1 MKKRMYLLLLMLS
14 LSVACGIL
22 TVAATSSTNILSEKT
37 VVSRIRNII
46 SGDKNLIVSLPEGEV
61 TQYAVD
67 NGDIVHITSL

>member
-22 TVAATSSTNILSEKT
+22 TVSATSSTNILSEKT

>member
-22 TVAATSSTNILSEKT
+22 TVAATSSTNILGEKT

-67 NGDIVHITSL
+67 NGDIVHIASL